1 MSYLWL
7 SSPRARAESARA
19 VTGRRCP
26 HSGTGQDFLAR
37 NGPNRTKTG
46 VTRQRSERFGR
57 AQRLNGANAEGY
69 KRPVDKNRGPISKNG
84 FSGRN
89 PEFLAPQKKY
99 TFQFSPCSGHDRA
112 ELSKGKSTLFPN
124 KYQSYRVFGGVAIA
138 KNGFSARFSRFGKTQ
153 KRSFLRKSG
162 RDRLRWSPISFFW
175 CPGYSSQVS
184 SISDQN

>member
-1 MSYLWL
+1 MKLLLITNVMTISIIFVQ
-7 SSPRARAESARA
+7 PARAESARA

-84 FSGRN
+84 FLGRN
-89 PEFLAPQKKY
+89 PEFLSPKKRAL
-99 TFQFSPCSGHDRA
+99 FSPNHVPATTGWSCQKEKVPFSQINISLIGY
-112 ELSKGKSTLFPN
+112 L
-124 KYQSYRVFGGVAIA
+124 GG
-138 KNGFSARFSRFGKTQ
+138 
-153 KRSFLRKSG
+153 L
-162 RDRLRWSPISFFW
+162 L
-175 CPGYSSQVS
+175 
-184 SISDQN
+184 

>member
-1 MSYLWL
+1 MFDRYCIIKYPRHVQIWLLQCFVWPIHCPILSYNLCVRIINWFLLRLWNDSFYIDCKREDAFPHL
-7 SSPRARAESARA
+7 IQPARAESARA

-89 PEFLAPQKKY
+89 PKFLAQKKKP
-99 TFQFSPCSGHDRA
+99 TFQS
-112 ELSKGKSTLFPN
+112 
-124 KYQSYRVFGGVAIA
+124 
-138 KNGFSARFSRFGKTQ
+138 
-153 KRSFLRKSG
+153 
-162 RDRLRWSPISFFW
+162 
-175 CPGYSSQVS
+175 
-184 SISDQN
+184 

>member
-1 MSYLWL
+1 MHYWVTVMIRGRGIPTEIYNRIDTNIKIQMMMMMQRRKVIPTNVYITIEHKWKIFEGWWWCSGGRNANRNIL
-7 SSPRARAESARA
+7 SSPKGPRAESARA
-19 VTGRRCP
+19 VTSRRCP

-99 TFQFSPCSGHDRA
+99 TFQF
-112 ELSKGKSTLFPN
+112 
-124 KYQSYRVFGGVAIA
+124 
-138 KNGFSARFSRFGKTQ
+138 
-153 KRSFLRKSG
+153 
-162 RDRLRWSPISFFW
+162 
-175 CPGYSSQVS
+175 
-184 SISDQN
+184 